1 MATELELLDLNHCKR
16 LIKLVLNDRSPYLY
30 EWITAYLCKDEFK
43 KYIKTILETE
53 EEDPDII
60 GVALIAL
67 RDSEVSTSDKA
78 FILTK
83 MCNTTYKEPFVYCEI
98 ARVLGH
104 LCYHTSEPQFLDL
117 LLKLREHPNSIVRE
131 EASTQLSDSF
141 SLSEKISE
149 KDLSKL
155 LCYIGLW
162 KSPADDM
169 EAKMVYL
176 AGYLSQH
183 FNISLKESTCY

>member
-1 MATELELLDLNHCKR
+1 MLNEVAFLDLNHCKR
-16 LIKLVLNDRSPYLY
+16 LIKLVVNDRSPDLY
-30 EWITAYLCKDEFK
+30 EWMTAYLCKDEFK
-43 KYIKTILETE
+43 KYVKTILETE
-53 EEDPDII
+53 EEDTDAI

-78 FILTK
+78 LILTK

-117 LLKLREHPNSIVRE
+117 LLKLREHTNSVVRE
-131 EASTQLSDSF
+131 EASTQLEDSYR
-141 SLSEKISE
+141 LSEEISE

-155 LCYIGLW
+155 LCYVGLW

-183 FNISLKESTCY
+183 FNISLKGK

>member
-1 MATELELLDLNHCKR
+1 MATELELLDIHSCKR
-16 LIKLVLNDRSPYLY
+16 LISLVSDSKNPDLY
-30 EWITAYLCKDEFK
+30 EWLTAYLCKDEFK
-43 KYIKTILETE
+43 KYIKIILETE
-53 EEDPDII
+53 VEDTDII
-60 GVALIAL
+60 SVALIAL

-78 FILTK
+78 LILARL
-83 MCNTTYKEPFVYCEI
+83 CNTTYKEPFVYCEI

-104 LCYHTSEPQFLDL
+104 LYYHTSEPQFLDL
-117 LLKLREHPNSIVRE
+117 LLKLREHTNSIVRE
-131 EASTQLSDSF
+131 EAAAQLSDSLR
-141 SLSEKISE
+141 LSEEISE

-162 KSPADDM
+162 KSPANDM

-183 FNISLKESTCY
+183 FNISLKGK